1 MWSCMFFLAS
11 DRTIVIVAE
20 AAATVKT
27 CPLAQPH
34 LYSYSC
40 QQPNF
45 KPTSQRFAAHLF
57 PPWVASTISDNT
69 MAANPTRP
77 LRQTKVGPDP
87 KVDKLGPEPISAL
100 CTSKKVIERVYG
112 GAGASLRGEGRDS
125 FLQDNPSMCIPRRG
139 ARATRT
145 RTR

>member
-1 MWSCMFFLAS
+1 MFFLAS
-11 DRTIVIVAE
+11 DRTIVIAAE

-45 KPTSQRFAAHLF
+45 KTTSQRFAAHLF
-57 PPWVASTISDNT
+57 PPWVTSTISDNT
-69 MAANPTRP
+69 MAANPT
-77 LRQTKVGPDP
+77 LGPDP
-87 KVDKLGPEPISAL
+87 KVDKLGPEPISSL

-125 FLQDNPSMCIPRRG
+125 FLQQDNPSMM
-139 ARATRT
+139 RT
-145 RTR
+145 R